1 MTKVKWAVGK
11 YLDTHGKTPYAFMKA
26 SGLAQMTA
34 YSIANG
40 KGAAVHL
47 DTLGAVV
54 AGLEKLTGR
63 EVTLN
68 DLFEIDR
75 SGDVLEV
82 IDDARKGSQ
91 AG

>member
-11 YLDTHGKTPYAFMKA
+11 YLNDHGKTPYAFMKA

-47 DTLGAVV
+47 DTLGAVIT
-54 AGLEKLTGR
+54 GLEKLTGLP
-63 EVTLN
+63 VTLA
-68 DLFEIDR
+68 DLFEIVRPDP
-75 SGDVLEV
+75 LEV
-82 IDDARKGSQ
+82 VRDGTT
-91 AG
+91 